1 MCDTDVRD
9 THRLVV
15 EHIRKCRQIPGL
27 QNATVV
33 LVLESNLAYECQHIL
48 HNIQQTNL
56 RKWVA
61 LQEGA
66 SHSVGWLTTN
76 ERKEAM
82 CLQLRE
88 ALSVGKLSF
97 ADGFFCNTASVAEV
111 QKTLDGEL
119 RNFSVIVEAAKTPF
133 GKVKKTYSGKI
144 GGRNDDL
151 VIALQLAMSGTRVFY
166 ESDRY
171 KSFRISTGGDSS
183 GGA

>member
-1 MCDTDVRD
+1 MRD

-48 HNIQQTNL
+48 HHIQQTNV

-66 SHSVGWLTTN
+66 SHGIGWLTTN

-88 ALSVGKLSF
+88 ALSVASWQGAPKAAAARAF
-97 ADGFFCNTASVAEV
+97 ARSGSPGTA
-111 QKTLDGEL
+111 T
-119 RNFSVIVEAAKTPF
+119 
-133 GKVKKTYSGKI
+133 
-144 GGRNDDL
+144 
-151 VIALQLAMSGTRVFY
+151 
-166 ESDRY
+166 
-171 KSFRISTGGDSS
+171 
-183 GGA
+183 